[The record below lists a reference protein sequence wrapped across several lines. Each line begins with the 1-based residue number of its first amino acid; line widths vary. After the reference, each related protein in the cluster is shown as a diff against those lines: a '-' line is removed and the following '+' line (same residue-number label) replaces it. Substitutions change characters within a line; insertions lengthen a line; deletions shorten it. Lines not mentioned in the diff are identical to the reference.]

1 MRQWVADQVGTS
13 ASAVDGA
20 GAAVAGTQV
29 FVGEE
34 GVGLLGCMAFTDQLR
49 PDSVSTVARL
59 QDMGVRVLLMSG
71 DGPEAVAQVAA
82 ECGIAPGDAT
92 GSMSPA
98 AKEAAVAALRADG
111 GTVAM
116 VGDGINDA
124 PALAAAHVGVAL
136 QGGME
141 VAGEVAGVVLMGDRL
156 GQLLDALS
164 LGRAT
169 LAKIKQ
175 NLAWALVYNVVG
187 IPLAA
192 GALLPSTGVSLDPSV
207 AAGLMA
213 GSSLAVVGNS
223 VLLRSHFSRGAAAPE
238 PHARDAPRAG
248 GVL

>member
-1 MRQWVADQVGTS
+1 MLA
-13 ASAVDGA
+13 
-20 GAAVAGTQV
+20 AAVV
-29 FVGEE
+29 V
-34 GVGLLGCMAFTDQLR
+34 V
-49 PDSVSTVARL
+49 

-92 GSMSPA
+92 GGMSPA